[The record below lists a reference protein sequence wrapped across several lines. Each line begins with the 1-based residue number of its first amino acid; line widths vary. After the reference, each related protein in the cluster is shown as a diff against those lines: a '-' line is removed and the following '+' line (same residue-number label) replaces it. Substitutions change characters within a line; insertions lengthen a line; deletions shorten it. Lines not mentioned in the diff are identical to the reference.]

1 MVGSEGRGGGSGC
14 GGGERR
20 SGHGDLGHEVGS
32 EGERGKGE
40 QRKRDKVQGVQAF
53 PRRKTRTQEAST
65 ARSRRWSSGARAS
78 TRRRPSGAGRRVTG
92 TGQVG
97 RPSQVSGLLAFLSLS
112 LFKFSLL
119 FYFSVNV
126 ELY

>member
-20 SGHGDLGHEVGS
+20 RGHGGLGHEVGS

-53 PRRKTRTQEAST
+53 PRRKTRTQEALT
-65 ARSRRWSSGARAS
+65 A
-78 TRRRPSGAGRRVTG
+78 
-92 TGQVG
+92 
-97 RPSQVSGLLAFLSLS
+97 
-112 LFKFSLL
+112 
-119 FYFSVNV
+119 
-126 ELY
+126 